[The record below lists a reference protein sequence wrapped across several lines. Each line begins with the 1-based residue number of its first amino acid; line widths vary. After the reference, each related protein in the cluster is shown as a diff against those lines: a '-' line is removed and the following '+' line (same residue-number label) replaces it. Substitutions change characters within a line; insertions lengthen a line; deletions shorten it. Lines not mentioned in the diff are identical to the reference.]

1 MRKSKIYDVCVVGA
15 GAAGGVMA
23 TWLARQGV
31 KVALIE
37 GGPKIDSLKFNTH
50 GMPYEYANRRVPL
63 MVEGAP
69 TLGPERRRG
78 VGGKSLMWNAVAL
91 RFSQRDL
98 KGYTLEGVGHDW
110 PLDYKDLAPYYD
122 RIEQEVG
129 VCGHLDHLEDLPDG
143 NFLPPMPFKCV
154 DYILRR
160 GAGRLNIPVINVR
173 KATLTRK
180 HNSRPACHYCG
191 NCMSGCDVIA
201 KYNSADAHL
210 KTQSANP
217 RLTVIPDRIA
227 REVIVNRDNVVTGV
241 RTINRLTKA
250 EDVIQARVV
259 VVSCACVQSVSLLLM
274 SKSPRYPQGL
284 ANSSGMLGRHWIP
297 HLTASHTAVVEELKG
312 HASTND
318 EGALDHG
325 YIPSWMH
332 ARKRDYARSFAIQY
346 DYQGRR
352 SNAWWIKQLGGFGAD
367 YKRRVRDAY
376 PAVLIFRPNMEML
389 PNKETYLA
397 LDAERKDEYG
407 LPVARRQLVLGDN
420 EKKMF
425 EHSKALVKDIL
436 ESSKIRLVNVPE
448 RVHWPDHELG
458 GCIMGDDART
468 SVLNKWCQS
477 HDVPNLFVVDG
488 SVFPSGSE
496 KNPTLTIM
504 TLAART
510 ADHIVERLKKREL

>member
-1 MRKSKIYDVCVVGA
+1 MPKSKVYDVCVVGA

-31 KVALIE
+31 RVALVE
-37 GGPKIDSLKFNTH
+37 GGPRIDTLKFNTH
-50 GMPYEYANRRVPL
+50 GMPYEYPNRRVPL

-69 TLGPERRRG
+69 TLGTERRRG

-91 RFSQRDL
+91 RFSQRDM
-98 KGYTLEGVGHDW
+98 KGYTLEGVGRDW
-110 PLDYKDLAPYYD
+110 PLNYQDLAPYYH

-129 VCGHLDHLEDLPDG
+129 VCGRLDHLEDLPDG

-173 KATLTRK
+173 KATLTRR
-180 HNSRPACHYCG
+180 HNARPACHYCG
-191 NCMSGCDVIA
+191 NCMSGCDVVA

-210 KTQSANP
+210 KTQAANP
-217 RLTVIPDRIA
+217 RLTIIPNRIA
-227 REVIVNRDNVVTGV
+227 REVVVNRDNVVTGV
-241 RTINRLTKA
+241 RTIDRLTKA
-250 EDVIQARVV
+250 EAVVQARAV
-259 VVSCACVQSVSLLLM
+259 VVSCACVQTVSLLLM
-274 SKSPRYPQGL
+274 SKSPRYPHGL
-284 ANSSGMLGRHWIP
+284 GNSSGMLGRNWIP
-297 HLTASHTAVVEELKG
+297 HLTASHTAVVENLEG
-312 HASTND
+312 HAASND

-332 ARKRDYARSFAIQY
+332 ARRRDYARSFAVQY

-352 SNAWWIKQLGGFGAD
+352 SNSWWIKQLPGFGAD
-367 YKRRVRDAY
+367 YKQRVRDVY
-376 PAVLIFRPNMEML
+376 PAVLVFRPNMEML
-389 PNKETYLA
+389 PNKETYIDLNP
-397 LDAERKDEYG
+397 EREDEFG
-407 LPVARRQLVLGDN
+407 LPVARKQLVLGDN

-425 EHSKALVKDIL
+425 AHAKELTKDIL
-436 ESSKIRLVNVPE
+436 ESSKIRLVSVPE
-448 RVHWPDHELG
+448 RVYWPDHELG
-458 GCIMGDDART
+458 GCIMGNDART
-468 SVLNKWCQS
+468 SVVNKWCQS

-510 ADHIVERLKKREL
+510 ADHIVERFKRREL